1 MNLSELIYNSKNQL
15 KSSWLLS
22 SVICIFYALIISI
35 PSELNAFG
43 ELLSILLAG
52 PLQLGL
58 CIYFLKIS
66 KGSNPS
72 FNYIF
77 DGFKPLLNIL
87 LAFLSIN
94 LITLIGLFFFIL
106 PGIILSLGLS
116 MTYYIIAENPEISFH
131 KAIEKSWKIMDGH
144 KMQLFKLHLYFIP
157 WYVLGILFF
166 IVGIFVVMPWHN
178 VSLAN
183 FYKVI
188 SENKFEP
195 AN

>member
-1 MNLSELIYNSKNQL
+1 MNLSELIYNSRNQL
-15 KSSWLLS
+15 KSNWLLS
-22 SVICIFYALIISI
+22 SIICIFYALIISI
-35 PSELNAFG
+35 PSELNTYG

-66 KGSNPS
+66 KGFNPS
-72 FNYIF
+72 FNDIF
-77 DGFKPLLNIL
+77 EGFKPLLNIL

-94 LITLIGLFFFIL
+94 LITLVGLFFLIL

-116 MTYYIIAENPEISFH
+116 MTYFIIAENPEISFK
-131 KAIEKSWKIMDGH
+131 KAIKQSWKIMDGR

-166 IVGIFVVMPWHN
+166 IVGVFVVMPWHN

-188 SENKFEP
+188 SENKFELT
-195 AN
+195 N

>member
-1 MNLSELIYNSKNQL
+1 MNLLELIYNSRNQL
-15 KSSWLLS
+15 KSNWLLS
-22 SVICIFYALIISI
+22 SIICIFYALIISI
-35 PSELNAFG
+35 PSELNTYG

-66 KGSNPS
+66 KGFNPS
-72 FNYIF
+72 FNHIF
-77 DGFKPLLNIL
+77 EGFKPLLNIL

-157 WYVLGILFF
+157 WYILGILFF
-166 IVGIFVVMPWHN
+166 IVGVFVVMPWHN
-178 VSLAN
+178 LSLAN
-183 FYKVI
+183 YYKVI
-188 SENKFEP
+188 SENNFELT
-195 AN
+195 N

>member
-1 MNLSELIYNSKNQL
+1 MNLLELIYNSRNQL
-15 KSSWLLS
+15 KSNWLLS
-22 SVICIFYALIISI
+22 SIICIFYALIISI
-35 PSELNAFG
+35 PSELNTYG

-66 KGSNPS
+66 NGFNPS
-72 FNYIF
+72 FNHIF
-77 DGFKPLLNIL
+77 EGFKPLLNIL

-94 LITLIGLFFFIL
+94 LITLVGLFFLIL

-116 MTYYIIAENPEISFH
+116 MTYFIIAENPEISFK
-131 KAIEKSWKIMDGH
+131 KAIKQSWKIMDGR

-166 IVGIFVVMPWHN
+166 IVGVFVVMPWHN

-188 SENKFEP
+188 SENKFELT
-195 AN
+195 N